1 MESSIKESP
10 QPPSFYV
17 SPCGNHLES
26 NDVGPLPDGWINVD
40 GKSDSAIASL
50 MERRWWASSKS

>member
-1 MESSIKESP
+1 MKQAP

-26 NDVGPLPDGWINVD
+26 NDIGPLPEGWSCVD
-40 GKSDSAIASL
+40 GLSCAAIASL